1 MSNIEWGPEIK
12 VNGERP
18 AWLGDGDLCTI
29 GMSDAPSG
37 EPYPADHWA
46 WSVITAIR
54 LPSSHWAYIAINAGF
69 EPWGGGDSAPE
80 DWDGG
85 EVLKR
90 AGYVCLTKDPKGPDW
105 QRGYAGNLDD
115 MADLDIIGYRKKSE
129 PQAGD
134 TVTIQRLPEAEW
146 DAMYRD
152 YGTIEVLRSLGLIK
166 PELTKAERIA
176 AGTGIDLVT
185 VERVLA
191 AAS

>member
-18 AWLGDGDLCTI
+18 AWLGDGDLCMI

-54 LPSSHWAYIAINAGF
+54 LPSSHWAYAAIKAGF
-69 EPWGGGDSAPE
+69 EPWRGGDSAPE

-85 EVLKR
+85 DVLW
-90 AGYVCLTKDPKGPDW
+90 KDGPLVKTGETQNYSWLW
-105 QRGYAGNLDD
+105 QHDSGPN
-115 MADLDIIGYRKKSE
+115 IIGYRKRTE
-129 PQAGD
+129 PQTDD
-134 TVTIQRLPEAEW
+134 TVTIQRLLEAEW

-166 PELTKAERIA
+166 PKPSEAERIA
-176 AGTGIDLVT
+176 SECGLDVATVQRVLVT
-185 VERVLA
+185 KA
-191 AAS
+191 ALG